1 MSWQNIVKQMGFGKH
16 PANLNDSYDNIL
28 YWGITFDELGW
39 LGAHDA
45 WFYFGKPH
53 KWQPEYE
60 IMLDVMRY
68 VDENLQDEV
77 GDYDDPLAISEYLY
91 DEGVRG
97 GADEWEK
104 WLKDKQKGE

>member
-1 MSWQNIVKQMGFGKH
+1 MGFGKH
-16 PANLNDSYDNIL
+16 PANLNASYDNIL

-39 LGAHDA
+39 LGVHDA
-45 WFYFGKPH
+45 WFYFGKPY
-53 KWQPEYE
+53 KWQYEYE
-60 IMLDVMRY
+60 IMLNVMRY

-104 WLKDKQKGE
+104 WLKEKQKGE

>member
-1 MSWQNIVKQMGFGKH
+1 MGFGKH

-39 LGAHDA
+39 LGVHDA
-45 WFYFGKPH
+45 WFYFGKPY
-53 KWQPEYE
+53 KWQYEYE
-60 IMLDVMRY
+60 IMLNVMRY

-104 WLKDKQKGE
+104 WLKEKQKGE

>member
-1 MSWQNIVKQMGFGKH
+1 MSWENIVKQMGFGKH

-53 KWQPEYE
+53 KWQSEYE
-60 IMLDVMRY
+60 IMLNVMRY

-77 GDYDDPLAISEYLY
+77 GDYDNPLAISEYLY
-91 DEGVRG
+91 DEGVVS
-97 GADEWEK
+97 ADEWEK
-104 WLKDKQKGE
+104 WLKEKQKGE

>member
-39 LGAHDA
+39 LGVHDA

-53 KWQPEYE
+53 KWQYEYE
-60 IMLDVMRY
+60 IMLNVMRY

-104 WLKDKQKGE
+104 WLKEKQKGE

>member
-39 LGAHDA
+39 LGVHDA
-45 WFYFGKPH
+45 WFYFGKPY
-53 KWQPEYE
+53 KWQYEYE
-60 IMLDVMRY
+60 IMLNVMRY

-104 WLKDKQKGE
+104 WLKEKQKGE